1 MRVRLSLLFLT
12 LGALSAW
19 GQGTITIL
27 AGGLYPGF
35 SGDGGAATAAQ
46 IYAPRD
52 LVVDASGNI
61 YFADSVNVRIR
72 KIDTSGIITTIAGN
86 GVRGFSGDG
95 GPATAASLGFV
106 DYIALDPTGSSLCLG
121 DTDAWR
127 VRCITLGTG
136 IIQTVAGTGVNTT
149 SGDGGPA
156 VNANLYSPAGITYD
170 PAGNMYFA
178 DNTEN
183 RIRRIDTNGIITT
196 IAGTGLSGPL
206 GDGGPATSA
215 TFSAPSGLR
224 YKNGALYVADLMNF
238 RVRRID
244 LATNIVTTVAG
255 NGVPYYAGDGGP
267 ATSAQLTP
275 QTLTFDT
282 WGDMWVSDAL
292 RVRKVDLNG
301 IITTAAGDG
310 YSGACGNNVPATQTE
325 VGAGGLFWDPIG
337 SRLLISEGNAAS
349 CIHQAPASR
358 IAPITLSSAANP
370 SLPGDAVAF
379 TIHVWSSS
387 APAPTG
393 QAQLYQHL
401 SNGDVLLG
409 SASLN
414 NGYATINW
422 TPPSLGTYSLFGAYM
437 GDAVYMSS
445 GSSLLDQ
452 SVQQGNSTTT
462 LTSSVNPSN
471 PGQAVTLTATVSPSR
486 ATGTVQFMN
495 GSTVLGSATLA
506 NGTAA
511 LTTSQFST
519 GSNSLT
525 AQYGGDS
532 RYLSSASPTLT
543 QTVRQA
549 SATSLTSSPNP
560 STFGGSVTLT
570 ATVTPSAATGT
581 VQFFSGATL
590 LGSATIA
597 GGKALLSTTALPAGS
612 DSLTAVYSGDANDAV
627 STSPAVNQTVNK
639 AASTTTL
646 TASPSSSNVGQLV
659 TFTARV
665 TPTAATG
672 TVQFLDGSSVI
683 GTATLNS
690 GTAVFQTSTLSQGNH
705 SIRASYLG
713 DANVNAS
720 QSSILSYRVKH

>member
-1 MRVRLSLLFLT
+1 MRARLFLLLLT
-12 LGALSAW
+12 LGAVSAC

-27 AGGLYPGF
+27 SGGLYPGF
-35 SGDGGAATAAQ
+35 SGDGGPATAAQ

-72 KIDTSGIITTIAGN
+72 KIDTNGIITTIAGN

-95 GPATAASLGFV
+95 GPASAASLGFV
-106 DYIALDPTGSSLCLG
+106 DYIALDPTDSRLCLG

-127 VRCITLGTG
+127 VRCITLSTG
-136 IIQTVAGTGVNTT
+136 IIQTIAGTGVNTT

-156 VNANLYSPAGITYD
+156 VNANLYTPAGMTFD
-170 PAGNMYFA
+170 PAGNLYFA
-178 DNTEN
+178 DSTQN

-196 IAGTGLSGPL
+196 YAGTGLSGPL
-206 GDGGPATSA
+206 GDGGAAAAA
-215 TFSAPSGLR
+215 TFSSPSGLR
-224 YKNGALYVADLMNF
+224 YKNGALYVADLQNY

-244 LATNIVTTVAG
+244 LTTNAVTTIAG

-282 WGDMWVSDAL
+282 WGNMWVSDAL
-292 RVRKVDLNG
+292 RVRKIDLNG

-358 IAPITLSSAANP
+358 IAPITLNSAANP

-379 TIHVWSSS
+379 TIHVWNSS

-393 QAQLYQHL
+393 QTQLYRHL
-401 SNGDVLLG
+401 SSGDVLLG
-409 SASLN
+409 SAPLN
-414 NGYATINW
+414 NGLATINW
-422 TPPSLGTYSLFGAYM
+422 TPPGLGTYSLFGTYL

-452 SVQQGNSTTT
+452 SVQQGSSTTT

-486 ATGTVQFMN
+486 ASGTVQFMN
-495 GSTVLGSATLA
+495 GGSVLGSATLS

-511 LTTSQFST
+511 LSTSQFSP

-532 RYLSSASPTLT
+532 RFLASASPALT
-543 QTVRQA
+543 QVVRQP
-549 SATSLTSSPNP
+549 SSTSLSSNPNP
-560 STFGGSVTLT
+560 STFGNSVTLT
-570 ATVTPSAATGT
+570 VAVTPSAATGT
-581 VQFFSGATL
+581 VQFFNGATL
-590 LGSATIA
+590 LGSATLAA
-597 GGKALLSTTALPAGS
+597 GSAQFSTTALPAGS
-612 DSLTAVYSGDANDAV
+612 DSLTAVYSGDANDAG
-627 STSPAVNQTVNK
+627 STSPAVYQTVNK

-659 TFTARV
+659 TFIARV

-672 TVQFLDGSSVI
+672 AVQFLDGSSVI
-683 GTATLNS
+683 GTVTLSN
-690 GTAVFQTSTLSQGNH
+690 GTSVFQTSTLSQGTH

-713 DANVNAS
+713 DSNVNAS
-720 QSSILSYRVKH
+720 QSSALSYRVKH